1 MPVSKGELFDKQD
14 VYIDYDFEEVMYR
27 YDLKTRKRYVKFYGK
42 EESPYVVPHDNR
54 LYNDALLY
62 GEQITKEEYEK
73 GKPKQ

>member
-1 MPVSKGELFDKQD
+1 MPIKDWSIFKNGD

-27 YDLKTRKRYVKFYGK
+27 WDHTLKLIYVKFYGK
-42 EESPYVVPHDNR
+42 EENPQVVPHDNR

-73 GKPKQ
+73 GKSKT